1 METCSDGG
9 VCLREAKVLFSS
21 FSGIHRNSI
30 KFEST
35 EWFESDRGGSALNC
49 PTYALKLSDR
59 NLKLTSVVFTGL
71 ARFGDAAA
79 KRFPLPWIRMDCFIK
94 TAFAASVLL
103 LISSA

>member
-1 METCSDGG
+1 METCSDSG

-21 FSGIHRNSI
+21 FSGIHRKLHDSI

-59 NLKLTSVVFTGL
+59 NLKLTNVVFTGL
-71 ARFGDAAA
+71 ARLGDAAA
-79 KRFPLPWIRMDCFIK
+79 KRFPLPWI
-94 TAFAASVLL
+94 
-103 LISSA
+103 